1 MHGRTLI
8 TLLIALTLAAAA
20 SAEQCPTTLSA
31 GSDGGKAW
39 LGINASGF
47 VAGEGQS
54 FEMPCGGAFY
64 GANLR
69 LVLDGTSWYGVPP
82 LASGDVLY
90 CRILKLDGSILAS
103 TTTVIGF
110 NIGSQT
116 VHFDFTAQGLNLTAG
131 EYLIACFPAG
141 ARQGRLAY
149 YQQGDIYAG
158 GQRFLSE
165 NGGAGPWIAIP
176 VDQGDLAFQVFM
188 EGSGVPNENT
198 AWSAVKT
205 YYR

>member
-8 TLLIALTLAAAA
+8 TLLIALTFAAAA
-20 SAEQCPTTLSA
+20 SAEPCPTTLSA

-69 LVLDGTSWYGVPP
+69 LVLDGTSW
-82 LASGDVLY
+82 
-90 CRILKLDGSILAS
+90 ILKLDGSILAS
-103 TTTVIGF
+103 ATTVVGF

-116 VHFDFTAQGLNLTAG
+116 VHFDFTTQGLNLTAG

-198 AWSAVKT
+198 AWSAVKA